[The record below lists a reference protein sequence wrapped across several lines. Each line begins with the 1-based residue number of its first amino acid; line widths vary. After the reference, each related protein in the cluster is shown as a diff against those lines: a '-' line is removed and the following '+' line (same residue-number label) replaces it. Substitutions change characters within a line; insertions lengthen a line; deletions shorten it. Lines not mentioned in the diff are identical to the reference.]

1 MGAAK
6 KLARNEEREVDRL
19 FESAASYFSLLSEPT
34 RLKILHAICNEEKSV
49 SEIVSMTGATQTN
62 ISRHLSV
69 MYNARVL
76 KRRRVGNAVYYSV
89 GDPTLIKICRAVCM
103 HVACDI
109 GPGLDTAAAEAVFS
123 TA

>member
-19 FESAASYFSLLSEPT
+19 FESAASYFSLPSEPT

-49 SEIVSMTGATQTN
+49 SEIVLMTGATQTN

-76 KRRRVGNAVYYSV
+76 KRRRVGNAVY
-89 GDPTLIKICRAVCM
+89 
-103 HVACDI
+103 
-109 GPGLDTAAAEAVFS
+109 
-123 TA
+123 